1 MFLVKGIISLVKM
14 IKHLNKNKKVI
25 NAINCVFNGIRF
37 KSKLEMYFYKICV
50 EHKIKVTLQ
59 PKFLLQ
65 PKYEYLDLK
74 IREITHSPDFFL
86 EDYNTLVETKGFKT
100 DSYVLKRKMLL
111 YHLFIS
117 GKNPEY
123 VILKNQKE
131 CLEYIK
137 RLSPLNDCP
146 QFNRR

>member
-1 MFLVKGIISLVKM
+1 M
-14 IKHLNKNKKVI
+14 INRKKKNSENKKVI
-25 NAINCVFNGIRF
+25 NAIKCVYNDIVF
-37 KSKLEMYFYKICV
+37 KSKLELFFYKTCL
-50 EHKIKVTLQ
+50 EHNVKVILQ
-59 PKFLLQ
+59 PKFFLQ
-65 PKYEYLDLK
+65 PKYEYLGLK

-86 EDYNTLVETKGFKT
+86 EEYNTLVETKGFKT

-117 GKNPEY
+117 GKNPKY

-137 RLSPLNDCP
+137 RLS
-146 QFNRR
+146 

>member
-1 MFLVKGIISLVKM
+1 M
-14 IKHLNKNKKVI
+14 INRKKTTENKKVI
-25 NAINCVFNGIRF
+25 NAINCVFNGIKF

-50 EHKIKVTLQ
+50 EHKVKVTLQ

-65 PKYEYLDLK
+65 PKYSYLDLK

-137 RLSPLNDCP
+137 RLSPLDDCT
-146 QFNRR
+146 QTN